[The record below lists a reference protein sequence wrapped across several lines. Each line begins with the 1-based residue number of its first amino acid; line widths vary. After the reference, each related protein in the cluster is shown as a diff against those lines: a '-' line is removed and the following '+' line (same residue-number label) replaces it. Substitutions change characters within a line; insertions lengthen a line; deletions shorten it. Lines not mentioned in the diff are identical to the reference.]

1 MKELIITHP
10 SQLNSL
16 STFPLIGIKNFG
28 LIRLWGNMAEH
39 PKKMD
44 YEKTLN
50 MQFRACGCDTSA
62 KGLLIGLFASG
73 TYEIFRF
80 ATTEG
85 SISNAAITILGVTIL
100 FAVVGKTYGLYQAN
114 SRLKKL
120 VSEIQK
126 EWRPEKEFKEGI
138 VCG

>member
-1 MKELIITHP
+1 MKELIISHP

-16 STFPLIGIKNFG
+16 STFPLVGMKNFG
-28 LIRLWGNMAEH
+28 LIRLSGNMLEH
-39 PKKMD
+39 PQKMD

-50 MQFRACGCDTSA
+50 MQYLACGCDTSA
-62 KGLLIGLFASG
+62 KGLLIGLFAS
-73 TYEIFRF
+73 TAYEIFRF

-85 SISNAAITILGVTIL
+85 SIGNAALTILGTTIL
-100 FAVVGKTYGLYQAN
+100 SAVVGKIYGLYQAN
-114 SRLKKL
+114 GRLKKT
-120 VSEIQK
+120 VSEIQR